1 MATLKVNTTQDKA
14 AFVNHLKKQG
24 IELGSQD
31 IENIP
36 SDGDKQGYFLVKNLD
51 DDTLAKIKDALKG
64 HKEID
69 ISTLKEMLRR
79 IVREELS
86 K

>member
-1 MATLKVNTTQDKA
+1 MATLKVNTSQDKA
-14 AFVNHLKKQG
+14 AFLNHLDKQG
-24 IELGSQD
+24 IKINSQD

-36 SDGDKQGYFLVKNLD
+36 SDGDKPGYFLVKNLD
-51 DDTLAKIKDALKG
+51 DITLTKIKDALKG